1 MNSYLKQIIKN
12 KNWGLLKTLIDSH
25 VIIID
30 EELIDVVC
38 EMNCDDIYELLRVI
52 PSINSPLVEKKML
65 KWSLYDTLYKYCY
78 DFVGPDERFKKA
90 FLEKTNSEYV
100 FRYARYIK
108 RSHDEE
114 IFNYL
119 FLSEDCDYSFFIDYA
134 KYIPDAPLEVME
146 SLILNGNN
154 SLIKEFLEL
163 EKLKDYPQLVK
174 ELLNT
179 LKINNASKE
188 ISELILKIDAK
199 LFNFETTYLYN
210 YIKEICAIAVILDYK
225 ELYLLISKLQD
236 LRLIDLLN
244 IVLVKKEKEIRN
256 LSDEEKFNLLVF
268 FNEQKDYATIKR
280 YRSMFSELFTDSL
293 TRKRENPHE
302 SI

>member
-52 PSINSPLVEKKML
+52 PSINSPLVEEKML

-236 LRLIDLLN
+236 LIDLLN
-244 IVLVKKEKEIRN
+244 IVLVNKEKEIRN

>member
-1 MNSYLKQIIKN
+1 MNDYLKQIIKD
-12 KNWGLLKTLIDSH
+12 KNWGLLKTLIDSQ

-30 EELIDVVC
+30 DALIDIIC
-38 EMNCDDIYELLRVI
+38 AMNCDDIYELLKVI
-52 PSINSPLVEKKML
+52 PSINNSKIEEKML

-90 FLEKTNSEYV
+90 FLEKTDSEYV
-100 FRYARYIK
+100 YRYVRYIK

-119 FLSEDCDYSFFIDYA
+119 FLSDNCDYSFFIDYA
-134 KYIPDAPLEVME
+134 KYIPDAPIEAMG

-163 EKLKDYPQLVK
+163 EKLKDYPELVK
-174 ELLNT
+174 ALLNA
-179 LKINNASKE
+179 LKENNASKE
-188 ISELILKIDAK
+188 ISELIFKINAK

-244 IVLVKKEKEIRN
+244 IVLVNKEKEIRN

>member
-1 MNSYLKQIIKN
+1 MKGYLKQIIKD
-12 KNWGLLKTLIDSH
+12 KNWGLLKTLIDSQ

-30 EELIDVVC
+30 DALIDIIC
-38 EMNCDDIYELLRVI
+38 AMNCDDIYELLKVI
-52 PSINSPLVEKKML
+52 PSINNSKIEEKML

-78 DFVGPDERFKKA
+78 DFVGPDESFKKA
-90 FLEKTNSEYV
+90 FLEKTDSEYV
-100 FRYARYIK
+100 YRYVRYIK

-119 FLSEDCDYSFFIDYA
+119 FLSDNCDYSFFIDYA
-134 KYIPDAPLEVME
+134 KYIPDAPIEAMG

-163 EKLKDYPQLVK
+163 EKLKDYPELV
-174 ELLNT
+174 EALLNA
-179 LKINNASKE
+179 LKVKNASKE
-188 ISELILKIDAK
+188 IAELILAIDVK
-199 LFNFETTYLYN
+199 LLNFETTYLYN
-210 YIKEICAIAVILDYK
+210 YIKELCALAIIIDYR

-236 LRLIDLLN
+236 IRLIDLLN
-244 IVLVKKEKEIRN
+244 LVLVNKEKEIRN
-256 LSDEEKFNLLVF
+256 LSAEEKFDLLVF

-280 YRSMFSELFTDSL
+280 YKNMFSELFTDSL
-293 TRKRENPHE
+293 TRKRENTHE